1 NGIGL
6 SADQS
11 QLYVCNFNGPFIHS
25 FRLQGAEPVD
35 KQPFFY
41 AQGPTN
47 GERFALDGQFSAASG
62 HLLVGTE
69 AGLQIFDQAGR
80 VQLILPKPRFEDGRI
95 NYCYLHENTLY
106 IATRHRV
113 YKRRIKLTGA
123 PAWQAP
129 PKVPKPKL

>member
-1 NGIGL
+1 
-6 SADQS
+6 
-11 QLYVCNFNGPFIHS
+11 
-25 FRLQGAEPVD
+25 
-35 KQPFFY
+35 FY
-41 AQGPTN
+41 AQRPTTD
-47 GERFALDGQFSAASG
+47 RRCALDGQCSAASG

-80 VQLILPKPRFEDGRI
+80 VQLVLPKPRFEDGRI